1 MKSAA
6 HYYVFRLAPGEYLK
20 ESILSF
26 AREHHIEAG
35 VIVTCVGSLDHYNLR
50 FANQKE
56 GVEQKGFFEIV
67 SLTGT
72 FSDRAAHLHIS
83 VADTSGHTT
92 GGHLLDGNR
101 IYTTAELAVAVLSDL
116 RFDRE
121 IDPTYG
127 YHELAIRPKK

>member
-1 MKSAA
+1 MRSAA
-6 HYYVFRLAPGEYLK
+6 HFYVFRLAPGEYLK
-20 ESILSF
+20 ESILKF
-26 AREHHIEAG
+26 ARENHIEAG
-35 VIVTCVGSLDHYNLR
+35 VIVTCVGSLDQYNLR

-72 FSDRAAHLHIS
+72 FSDRAAHLHIA
-83 VADTSGHTT
+83 VADPSGHTT

-101 IYTTAELAVAVLSDL
+101 IYTTGEIAVAVLPEL

-127 YHELAIRPKK
+127 YPELVIRTRK

>member
-1 MKSAA
+1 MKSPATV
-6 HYYVFRLAPGEYLK
+6 YVFRLAPGEYLK
-20 ESILSF
+20 ESILRF
-26 AREHHIEAG
+26 ASENRIEAG
-35 VIVTCVGSLDHYNLR
+35 VIVTCVGSLDHYHLR

-56 GVEQKGFFEIV
+56 GVEQEGFFEIV

-83 VADTSGHTT
+83 LADTAGHTT

-101 IYTTAELAVAVLSDL
+101 IYTTAEIAVAVLPEL

-127 YHELAIRPKK
+127 YHELVIRTKK

>member
-6 HYYVFRLAPGEYLK
+6 HFYVFRLAPGEYLK

-26 AREHHIEAG
+26 ARENHIEAG

-50 FANQKE
+50 FANQKDS
-56 GVEQKGFFEIV
+56 VEQKGFFEIV

-72 FSDRAAHLHIS
+72 FSGQAAHLHIS

-101 IYTTAELAVAVLSDL
+101 IYTTAEIAVAVLPDL
-116 RFDRE
+116 WFERE

-127 YHELAIRPKK
+127 YPELVIRTKK